1 MSQIALISA
10 PENFAGEHEIL
21 EEMFELGLQKLY
33 ARKPQMPAHQL
44 EQWIMEFN
52 PKRRRNILLWPG
64 SAHSFEELKKNSD
77 AEICFL
83 SPVFDSISKTGYKAG
98 FSKQELREGIAAWKI
113 FQKKEN
119 RSQKLFA
126 LGGIKTDN
134 LAEIAELGFNGA
146 AVLGAVWRNPN
157 PVKAWK
163 EVSFYQAFLRVISAL

>member
-1 MSQIALISA
+1 MFQIALISS
-10 PENFAGEHEIL
+10 PENFPGEHEIL
-21 EEMFELGLQKLY
+21 EEMFELGLQRLY

-44 EQWIMEFN
+44 EQWIMKFDR
-52 PKRRRNILLWPG
+52 KRQSNVLPWPG
-64 SAHSFEELKKNSD
+64 SAHSFEELKKNEE

-83 SPVFDSISKTGYKAG
+83 SPIFDSISKTGYKAG

-126 LGGIKTDN
+126 LGGIKTGN

-146 AVLGAVWRNPN
+146 AVLGAVWRSPN
-157 PVKAWK
+157 PVNTWK
-163 EVSFYQAFLRVISAL
+163 EVSSYRASQGAISVL